1 MEITLGTIKGRHE
14 MPVDKFVFDEVADV
28 TDVAAIRK
36 HVEEVLSKLVGASDR
51 LVVYVTG
58 LTLVTVEITRWASLK
73 HVGLTFKHY
82 DAKKHDYFDEKVF

>member
-36 HVEEVLSKLVGASDR
+36 HVDTVLSKLVGAGDS

-73 HVGLTFKHY
+73 RVGLTFKHY

>member
-14 MPVDKFVFDEVADV
+14 MPVDKYIFEKVDDV
-28 TDVAAIRK
+28 TDVTTIRK
-36 HVEEVLSKLVGASDR
+36 HVDTVLSKLVGASDS

-58 LTLVTVEITRWASLK
+58 LTLVTVEITRWAALK
-73 HVGLTFKHY
+73 RVGLTFKHY